1 MKNMLILLFLAVAL
15 CVEKPGDQKF
25 EPPTPHINAPKGAF
39 AKTVLLPGDPKR
51 ARYVAEKFLENPKLV
66 NDVRGVQG
74 YTGLYKGVKVSVMA
88 SGMGMPS
95 MGIYSYELFN
105 AFDVENIIRIGSMG
119 SIREDV
125 NLKDVVVATS
135 ASTNSNYAKNF
146 HLDGTISAAASYKLT
161 KIVDQVSERLKLQD
175 KVKFGQILSSDT
187 FYTDEPGADLKWAK
201 MGVIGIEMEAY
212 SLYLNAAR
220 AGKNALV
227 LTTVSDQLNRNEHL
241 SSDERMYSFDEM
253 LTIALEAAVELN

>member
-1 MKNMLILLFLAVAL
+1 MKNILILLFLAVAI

-25 EPPTPHINAPKGAF
+25 DPPTPHINAPKGAF